1 MSGPMLP
8 RGFVLLL
15 LAMTASIGCAHEPP
29 VHELVQA
36 VGGAVQIPLARV
48 EDGAVHFFTYRHDGK
63 NVNFLVRTD
72 GSGALQ
78 AHLDACFSCYRYKR
92 GYVVEED
99 SLVCIACRLA
109 YRTEDEVWDFIGAC
123 APISVHS
130 SIEQGNLV
138 IQERLL
144 VRAAKYF

>member
-1 MSGPMLP
+1 MQP
-8 RGFVLLL
+8 RGLILPLLM
-15 LAMTASIGCAHEPP
+15 LAALAGCAPEPP
-29 VHELVQA
+29 VHELVEP
-36 VGGAVQIPLARV
+36 VSGAVRIPLERV
-48 EDGAVHFFTYRHDGK
+48 GDGEVHFFTYRHDGK
-63 NVNFLVRTD
+63 NVNFLIRTD

-78 AHLDACFSCYRYKR
+78 AHLDACFSCYRYRR
-92 GYVVEED
+92 GYVVEGD

-130 SIEQGNLV
+130 SIERESLV
-138 IQERLL
+138 IEERLL